1 MVGVAQSSK
10 ATSHIQRTHFPHFDA
25 LSLSLLTVF
34 PQSGNVKIFSEK
46 QGVSRKKGGF
56 GGGGGAWKCDA
67 TQAASVGR

>member
-10 ATSHIQRTHFPHFDA
+10 PTSHIQRTHFPHFDA

-46 QGVSRKKGGF
+46 QGVRRKKGGF
-56 GGGGGAWKCDA
+56 GGEGAPGSVTPHK
-67 TQAASVGR
+67 AASVG